1 MVGGRSVVV
10 VGGLS
15 VVVGFVVVV
24 DRGVEQV
31 ATMEREED
39 LEDINN

>member
-1 MVGGRSVVV
+1 M
-10 VGGLS
+10 

-24 DRGVEQV
+24 DRGAEQV